1 MSFYNI
7 RNEKGISKKRAA
19 FSSTGDEVYSTQIM
33 DTDMGAILDGGAIIM
48 NMEKDGSCFA
58 TRKGARKILNVG
70 EADAFCFDDG
80 KYVFKQGAQLFIC
93 DVETAELVCV
103 RNDLP
108 MDEKCVIYHLYGFF
122 AAFCE
127 GGSVYTVSDA
137 APFES
142 EASSL
147 YLPIVYKLTVDKQEK
162 MENIN
167 FLTEYCRIYAMVGM
181 GNKCELPKDF
191 LLDPDFYEVET
202 TAGMA
207 LDNNAISLE
216 VYEDGG
222 ATIWGRSLN
231 SNLYITVRL
240 KHDENGIFKQREEID
255 RAKALFFSNQGS
267 FTFSGTN
274 EGRANI
280 VCYGGSAEKYLG
292 VFSIDKK
299 FYVPKKDILL
309 HENTERI
316 TSVLRYSDDHLVF
329 SPHYIRRMILSEDE
343 NAEKRFSVNMENF
356 KYDVGC
362 DIPQSAVCADDKII
376 YANSA
381 AGVFYVDRFG
391 FSQRDMSRNVSA
403 NIERGTYGLFEF
415 GKAELENA
423 QAVICAGKYYL
434 YVGGIFYIWDF
445 LCGVPSSGTEK
456 ISESRKM
463 YWTLASGIS
472 CKKILGSDINKFYF
486 ITENDE
492 ICVFGEDT
500 DAENVESFFKSE
512 SASVSHF
519 GKACVFKLS
528 LAAYCAQDATV
539 RCYFDGKESSAKY
552 TLAPS
557 KEQTTIY
564 EILPE
569 KRSCK
574 SFAFS
579 ISSNGK
585 MRIEGAEVKWY

>member
-1 MSFYNI
+1 MDANI
-7 RNEKGISKKRAA
+7 GAVL
-19 FSSTGDEVYSTQIM
+19 DE
-33 DTDMGAILDGGAIIM
+33 GAIVM
-48 NMEKDGSCFA
+48 NMEKDGACLV
-58 TRKGARKILNVG
+58 TRKGARMILDAG
-70 EADAFCFDDG
+70 EADAFCFDAG
-80 KYVFKQGAQLFIC
+80 KYVFKQGTQLFIC
-93 DVETAELVCV
+93 DVETEELTCV

-108 MDEKCVIYHLYGFF
+108 MDERCVIYHLYGFF

-127 GGSVYTVSDA
+127 GGAVYTVSDT

-142 EASSL
+142 EESSL
-147 YLPIVYKLTVDKQEK
+147 YLPIVYKLTADKQEK
-162 MENIN
+162 KEDIN

-181 GNKCELPKDF
+181 GNKCELPKDL

-202 TAGMA
+202 TAGME
-207 LDNNAISLE
+207 LSNDAISFD
-216 VYEDGG
+216 VNEDGG

-240 KHDENGIFKQREEID
+240 KHDENGVFKQREEID
-255 RAKALFFSNQGS
+255 RAKALFFSNEGS

-299 FYVPKKDILL
+299 FYVPPKDVLL
-309 HENTERI
+309 YENTERI

-329 SPHYIRRMILSEDE
+329 SPHYIRRMVLSEDE
-343 NAEKRFSVNMENF
+343 NGEKRFSVDMENF

-381 AGVFYVDRFG
+381 AGVFYIDRFG

-403 NIERGTYGLFEF
+403 NIERGTHGLFAF
-415 GKAELENA
+415 DKAELESA

-434 YVGGIFYIWDF
+434 CVGGIFYIWDF
-445 LCGVPSSGTEK
+445 LRGVPSSGTEK

-463 YWTLASGIS
+463 YWTLASNLF
-472 CKKILGSDINKFYF
+472 CKKILSSDINKFYF

-512 SASVSHF
+512 SVSVSRF

-585 MRIEGAEVKWY
+585 MRREGAEVKWY

>member
-19 FSSTGDEVYSTQIM
+19 FSSAGDELYSAQIV
-33 DTDMGAILDGGAIIM
+33 DANIGAVLDEGAIVM
-48 NMEKDGSCFA
+48 NMEKDGACLV
-58 TRKGARKILNVG
+58 TRKGARIILDAG
-70 EADAFCFDDG
+70 EADAFCFDAG
-80 KYVFKQGAQLFIC
+80 KYVFKQGTQLFIC
-93 DVETAELVCV
+93 DVETEELTCV

-108 MDEKCVIYHLYGFF
+108 MDERCVIYHLYGFF

-127 GGSVYTVSDA
+127 GGAVYTVSDT

-142 EASSL
+142 EESSL
-147 YLPIVYKLTVDKQEK
+147 YLPIVYKLTADKQEK
-162 MENIN
+162 KEDIN

-181 GNKCELPKDF
+181 GNKCELPKDL

-202 TAGMA
+202 TAGME
-207 LDNNAISLE
+207 LSNDAISFD
-216 VYEDGG
+216 VNEDGG

-240 KHDENGIFKQREEID
+240 KHDENGVFKQREEID
-255 RAKALFFSNQGS
+255 RAKALFFSNEGS

-299 FYVPKKDILL
+299 FYVPPKDVLL
-309 HENTERI
+309 YENTERI

-329 SPHYIRRMILSEDE
+329 SPHYIRRMVLSEDE
-343 NAEKRFSVNMENF
+343 NGEKRFSVDMENF

-381 AGVFYVDRFG
+381 AGVFYIDRFG

-403 NIERGTYGLFEF
+403 NIERGTHGLFAF
-415 GKAELENA
+415 DKAELESA

-434 YVGGIFYIWDF
+434 CVGGIFYIWDF
-445 LCGVPSSGTEK
+445 LRGVPSSGTEK

-463 YWTLASGIS
+463 YWTLASNLF

-512 SASVSHF
+512 SVSVSRF